1 MNNLHQEKGGEV
13 ERLAPVQCD
22 RPPEEDSL
30 GGENIWYSNKKRKR
44 PPPRGV
50 ASSTRCVPD
59 KHEGRTRCSRGSYI
73 CLHFAQG
80 SCHLGHK
87 CTRRHRVPKYADEME
102 LDVQRDIF
110 GRERQ
115 ATEGDDQN
123 GPGSIMK
130 ENKTLFVGNVGSTC
144 TEAMLNNAFGAL
156 GPIVSVRLFTAKDL
170 AFVQFRWRASAEFAK
185 EAMSQQTLD
194 NGNIV
199 SVRWA
204 REDPNP
210 RAVAAAAAE
219 RAHYAARAV
228 AEAVSFTSRET
239 QLPATSSYGG
249 TGTIGDEKLPSG
261 WTAYFHAVYQRPYY
275 VHVSGITQW
284 EYPVAASALVVADN
298 QIRETEAVSASHSS
312 RDVDTR
318 DENPLALLAA
328 YASSDEDVAEKRHE
342 QKKDAKSTQALQ
354 NDGNGESVGSSDDSK
369 RRKVSL
375 ESSS

>member
-1 MNNLHQEKGGEV
+1 VFQTSTKV
-13 ERLAPVQCD
+13 EHVAAAEATFASTLLRGRAISDISAHVDIGYQNMLTRWNWMYSVT
-22 RPPEEDSL
+22 SL
-30 GGENIWYSNKKRKR
+30 
-44 PPPRGV
+44 
-50 ASSTRCVPD
+50 
-59 KHEGRTRCSRGSYI
+59 
-73 CLHFAQG
+73 
-80 SCHLGHK
+80 
-87 CTRRHRVPKYADEME
+87 
-102 LDVQRDIF
+102 
-110 GRERQ
+110 
-115 ATEGDDQN
+115 
-123 GPGSIMK
+123 
-130 ENKTLFVGNVGSTC
+130 
-144 TEAMLNNAFGAL
+144 
-156 GPIVSVRLFTAKDL
+156 VRLFTAKDL

-284 EYPVAASALVVADN
+284 EYPVPASALVVADN